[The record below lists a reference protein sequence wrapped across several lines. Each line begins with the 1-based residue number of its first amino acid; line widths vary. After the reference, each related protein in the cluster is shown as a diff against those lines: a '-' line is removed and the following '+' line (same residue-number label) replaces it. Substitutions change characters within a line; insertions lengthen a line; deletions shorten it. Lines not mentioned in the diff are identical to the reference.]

1 MDRWMPWVLR
11 LVWVAT
17 AVAGAEAVAA
27 AVDDRSEAVRTVAT
41 WGAAA
46 GWVAGVV
53 AMAIPAVVSLTATR
67 VIVPVAIVA
76 AVAAILGGAP
86 AFPAALFVAL
96 SVAATLVAQTAEV
109 GRSFVQASA
118 YGDES
123 RFALRP
129 PVGFAIAAVT
139 AWCVWAVALV
149 VGPLLLAVRSWVAGV
164 ALTAVAIV
172 GAWPLF
178 RRWHLLSRRWLV
190 LVPAGLVVHDPVVL
204 GETVMLRRDHV
215 AHIGLAPA
223 GTDALDLTGPA
234 AGHALEVRTRH
245 TETVLLAPD
254 RDHPTGRA
262 FHVHAFLVAPSRP
275 GRALADA
282 ATRSLP
288 VR

>member
-86 AFPAALFVAL
+86 AFPTALFVAL

>member
-1 MDRWMPWVLR
+1 MDRWMPWVMR
-11 LVWVAT
+11 LTWVAT

-86 AFPAALFVAL
+86 AFPTALFVAL